1 MYGELTEAESEQLE
15 RLAACKD
22 LKEQAAKV
30 PAVTFGRLSS
40 KKDES
45 VDPAKRELAKS
56 IRNSVKDTLADLTE
70 QYFKTPLELVVEQ
83 GKACREPLRML
94 LNLVLEFDRR
104 LLAAKQERHLIDFSD
119 MEHYALQILL
129 KREKVEETGDAG
141 TDSTGDTGM
150 DSTGVKYDIVP
161 SDVALEYRQY
171 FQEILIDEYQ
181 DSNLVQEYLLSA
193 ISGEVEGH
201 YNRFMVGDVKQ
212 SIYKFRL
219 ARPELFLEKYDTY
232 QESGDLCRIDLAKN
246 FRSRVQVV
254 DAVNDVFSRIMSRE
268 IGGIAYD
275 DKAALYPGATYPATE
290 DPAYGSELLLIRKPE
305 KGDGAEG
312 GSGEQRPDGARGPVD
327 YDNVRQL
334 EALAIAA
341 RIKQLKGSL
350 KVMEKATGEL
360 RPVRY
365 SDMVILLRT
374 TSGWDGIGRAHV

>member
-1 MYGELTEAESEQLE
+1 MEREAKGQPHE
-15 RLAACKD
+15 A
-22 LKEQAAKV
+22 V
-30 PAVTFGRLSS
+30 PAHLG
-40 KKDES
+40 
-45 VDPAKRELAKS
+45 PAR
-56 IRNSVKDTLADLTE
+56 T
-70 QYFKTPLELVVEQ
+70 Q
-83 GKACREPLRML
+83 GLGPFPRHAARHENKAVQRQDKHDC
-94 LNLVLEFDRR
+94 
-104 LLAAKQERHLIDFSD
+104 ALIDFSD

-193 ISGEVEGH
+193 ISGEAEGH

-290 DPAYGSELLLIRKPE
+290 DPAYGSELLLIRKPVCRAA
-305 KGDGAEG
+305 GR
-312 GSGEQRPDGARGPVD
+312 GEFFHP
-327 YDNVRQL
+327 
-334 EALAIAA
+334 
-341 RIKQLKGSL
+341 
-350 KVMEKATGEL
+350 
-360 RPVRY
+360 
-365 SDMVILLRT
+365 
-374 TSGWDGIGRAHV
+374 